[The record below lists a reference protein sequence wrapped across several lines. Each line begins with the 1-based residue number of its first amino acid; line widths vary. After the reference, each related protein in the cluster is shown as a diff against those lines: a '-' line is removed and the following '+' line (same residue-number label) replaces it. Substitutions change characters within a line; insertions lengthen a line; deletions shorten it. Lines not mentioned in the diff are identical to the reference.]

1 MEKESIRSAID
12 TAILM
17 GVSFAPLIML
27 QISPNYPQYFPK
39 IETNVFEQLSQINAT
54 ILGFTLVG
62 IFYYLGKLDDRK
74 RDYILSY
81 PRLVKFFIDYAG
93 VTDNFFTAW
102 LEFLKKRRKDALVN
116 NLINFVEN
124 GKKNNL
130 SHKELLSGSQRKMV
144 ESFDVTSKSVQIL
157 PVRMTIYLGGAI
169 AMSLIALMF
178 MVKKLGPY

>member
-1 MEKESIRSAID
+1 
-12 TAILM
+12 
-17 GVSFAPLIML
+17 
-27 QISPNYPQYFPK
+27 
-39 IETNVFEQLSQINAT
+39 
-54 ILGFTLVG
+54 
-62 IFYYLGKLDDRK
+62 LGKLDDRK

-102 LEFLKKRRKDALVN
+102 LEFKKRRKDALVN

-130 SHKELLSGSQRKMV
+130 SHNELLSGSQRKMV

-178 MVKKLGPY
+178 MSNGHGQETWAILVSAVSFMIASAYSFHRFWSDMHQLTSIVDSQYLIMTDLKAKMEDGDK